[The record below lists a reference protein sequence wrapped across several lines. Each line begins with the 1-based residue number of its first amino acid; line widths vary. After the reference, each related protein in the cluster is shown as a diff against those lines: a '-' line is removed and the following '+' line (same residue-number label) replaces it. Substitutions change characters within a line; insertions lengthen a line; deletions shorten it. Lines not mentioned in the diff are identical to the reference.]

1 MSHIFNGVGVALTTP
16 FTNED
21 VDYEAFE
28 NHIEFLIDNG
38 VKSII
43 INGTTAENPT
53 LTTEERNTLLE
64 CGIKK
69 VNGRVP
75 VIAGTGTNNTQAS
88 IDASIKAKEL
98 GADAIM
104 LITPYY
110 NKTSQRGL
118 IAHFTKIADE
128 VALPVVLYNVPSR
141 TNMTIDIETVL
152 KLSENPY
159 IVALKDA
166 TGDLEYAKTLKQQLP
181 IDFALYS
188 GNDDNMLDYYQLGG
202 AGLISVVANAIPQ
215 ETQQLYDYVVN
226 DQLEQANTL
235 NRDIT
240 ELLNHLSVDV
250 NPVPIKLLTSEL
262 GFGRY
267 EVRLPLVTLE
277 EQERKV
283 LSEAFTKFKDG
294 VKQ

>member
-53 LTTEERNTLLE
+53 LTTEERNMLLE

-141 TNMTIDIETVL
+141 TNMTIDVETVI

-166 TGDLEYAKTLKQQLP
+166 TGNLEYAKTLKQQLP
-181 IDFALYS
+181 SDFALYS

>member
-53 LTTEERNTLLE
+53 LTSEERNTLLE

-181 IDFALYS
+181 SDFALYS

-240 ELLNHLSVDV
+240 ELLDHLSVDV

-267 EVRLPLVTLE
+267 EVRLPLVILE
-277 EQERKV
+277 EQERNV

>member
-166 TGDLEYAKTLKQQLP
+166 TGDLEYAKILKQQLP
-181 IDFALYS
+181 SDFALYS

>member
-1 MSHIFNGVGVALTTP
+1 MQHIFNGVGVALTTP

-181 IDFALYS
+181 SDFALYS

-202 AGLISVVANAIPQ
+202 AGLISVVANALPQ

-240 ELLNHLSVDV
+240 ELLDHLSVDV

-277 EQERKV
+277 EQERNV

>member
-28 NHIEFLIDNG
+28 NHIDFLIENG

-181 IDFALYS
+181 SDFALYS

-240 ELLNHLSVDV
+240 ELLAHLSVDV

-277 EQERKV
+277 EQERNV

>member
-181 IDFALYS
+181 SDFALYS

-267 EVRLPLVTLE
+267 EVTLPLVTLE

>member
-141 TNMTIDIETVL
+141 TNMTIDVETVI

-181 IDFALYS
+181 SDFALYS

>member
-181 IDFALYS
+181 SDFALYS

-277 EQERKV
+277 EQERNV

>member
-28 NHIEFLIDNG
+28 NHIEFLIDNS

-181 IDFALYS
+181 SDFALYS

-250 NPVPIKLLTSEL
+250 NPVTIKLLTSEL

>member
-88 IDASIKAKEL
+88 IDASINAKEL

-166 TGDLEYAKTLKQQLP
+166 TGDLEYAKTLKQKLP
-181 IDFALYS
+181 SDFALYS

-262 GFGRY
+262 GFGCY

>member
-28 NHIEFLIDNG
+28 NHIDFLIENG

-128 VALPVVLYNVPSR
+128 VVLPVVLYNVPSR

-181 IDFALYS
+181 SDFALYS

-240 ELLNHLSVDV
+240 ELLDHLSVDV

-277 EQERKV
+277 EQERNV

>member
-75 VIAGTGTNNTQAS
+75 VIAATGTNNTQAS

-141 TNMTIDIETVL
+141 TNMTIDVETVL

-181 IDFALYS
+181 SDFALYS

>member
-28 NHIEFLIDNG
+28 NHIDFLIENG

-69 VNGRVP
+69 VDGRVP

-181 IDFALYS
+181 SDFALYS

-240 ELLNHLSVDV
+240 ELLDHLSVDV

-277 EQERKV
+277 EQERNV

>member
-28 NHIEFLIDNG
+28 NHIEFLIENG

-181 IDFALYS
+181 SDFALYS

-215 ETQQLYDYVVN
+215 KTQQLYDYVVN

-240 ELLNHLSVDV
+240 ELLDHLSVDV

-277 EQERKV
+277 EQERNV

>member
-75 VIAGTGTNNTQAS
+75 VIAGTGTNKTQAS

-141 TNMTIDIETVL
+141 TNMTIDVETVL

-181 IDFALYS
+181 SDFALYS

>member
-1 MSHIFNGVGVALTTP
+1 MKHIFNGVGVALTTP

-181 IDFALYS
+181 SDFALYS

-202 AGLISVVANAIPQ
+202 AGLISVVANALPQ

-240 ELLNHLSVDV
+240 ELLDHLSVDV

-277 EQERKV
+277 EQERNV

>member
-21 VDYEAFE
+21 VDYEAFG
-28 NHIEFLIDNG
+28 NHIDFLIENG

-181 IDFALYS
+181 SDFALYS

-240 ELLNHLSVDV
+240 ELLDHLSVDV

-277 EQERKV
+277 EQERNV

>member
-28 NHIEFLIDNG
+28 NHIEFLIENG

-181 IDFALYS
+181 SDFALYS

-215 ETQQLYDYVVN
+215 ETQLLYDYVVN

-240 ELLNHLSVDV
+240 ELLDHLSVDV

-277 EQERKV
+277 EQERNV

>member
-38 VKSII
+38 VKRII

-141 TNMTIDIETVL
+141 TNMTIDVETVL

-181 IDFALYS
+181 SDFALYS